1 MPDPPTRR
9 FLLQNFALRPGT
21 RVAAQPGGDRSRAA
35 RARRLAEPG
44 GRGLSRPALFVAGAR
59 SDYIRPE
66 YRPAIRALFPAARFV
81 TLKDAGH
88 WVHADDP
95 EGFLSVVEAFVGCG
109 GRLTLRQKF
118 DRLDAG

>member
-1 MPDPPTRR
+1 M
-9 FLLQNFALRPGT
+9 
-21 RVAAQPGGDRSRAA
+21 
-35 RARRLAEPG
+35 
-44 GRGLSRPALFVAGAR
+44 AGAR

-95 EGFLSVVEAFVGCG
+95 EGFLSVVEAFVGAE
-109 GRLTLRQKF
+109 
-118 DRLDAG
+118 AG